1 MNNQNQK
8 MTITPSQLA
17 LFVIQTQVGVGVLS
31 MPFSVFDA
39 GAKTDGWISILLA
52 GLVVQIIIFVYMFIS
67 KRFPNSNLYLIL
79 ESVFGKWLGKFLI
92 LIHVVYFIS
101 VGAVILILFS
111 SVLTI
116 WAFPNTPQFLKVGI
130 AVFTA
135 WYLAKENVRII
146 ARFHVIVSV
155 LLVLVILLTVTA
167 FTHAEY
173 RYVLPIGHTGIT
185 NIILS
190 AKAATLSLLG
200 FEIFIILF
208 ATTEGTIKTKVK
220 AATIA
225 NVTVTVIY
233 AYLAFTCYI
242 FFSPE
247 EIGLV
252 PQPILYLIK
261 SFSFIVLERTDLI
274 FLTVWMVSVMT
285 SFVGYLY
292 IASLGTAILFNK
304 TNHSPFVW
312 GICLIVFLFS
322 VSPHNV
328 LRIGTISELI
338 SNIGGVFSFIFPFI
352 ILAVAI
358 LFKRKESNDSKAGQ
372 KGVSST

>member
-8 MTITPSQLA
+8 ITITPSQLA

-39 GAKTDGWISILLA
+39 GAKTDGWISILLG
-52 GLVVQIIIFVYMFIS
+52 GLAVQIIIFVYMFLA
-67 KRFPNSNLYLIL
+67 KRYPTSNLYVIL
-79 ESVFGKWLGKFLI
+79 EGVFGKWLGKLLI

-101 VGAVILILFS
+101 VGVVILILFS
-111 SVLTI
+111 SVLTV
-116 WAFPNTPQFLKVGI
+116 WAFPETPQFLKVGI
-130 AVFTA
+130 AIFTA

-146 ARFHVIVSV
+146 ARFHVIVSG
-155 LLVLVILLTVTA
+155 LLVLVILLTITA
-167 FTHAEY
+167 FTHAEF
-173 RYVLPIGHTGIT
+173 RYVLPIGHTGMT
-185 NIILS
+185 NILLS
-190 AKAATLSLLG
+190 AKAATFSLLG

-208 ATTEGTIKTKVK
+208 AMTEGTVKTKVK

-225 NVTVTVIY
+225 NIVVTLVY

-242 FFSPE
+242 FFSPD
-247 EIGLV
+247 EIGLI
-252 PQPILYLIK
+252 PEPLLYLIK

-274 FLTVWMVSVMT
+274 FLTVWMVSVLT

-292 IASLGTAILFNK
+292 ISSLGTAFLFNK

-322 VSPHNV
+322 VSPHNI
-328 LRIGTISELI
+328 LRIATISEII
-338 SNIGGVFSFIFPFI
+338 SNIGGFFSFIFPFV
-352 ILAVAI
+352 ILAVAL
-358 LFKRKESNDSKAGQ
+358 LFKRKESNESKPGK
-372 KGVSST
+372 KGVSSP